1 LLTKGF
7 DGLTASDRAA
17 FTCNKEMIDTIWG
30 WGKEV
35 QLNLKDY
42 LLLAKGFMVNSLGHS
57 TIQRQ
62 QRDFRDIV
70 VLGSGSAS

>member
-1 LLTKGF
+1 
-7 DGLTASDRAA
+7 
-17 FTCNKEMIDTIWG
+17 MIDTIWG